1 MKLTNLSL
9 SLLLFTA
16 FFSSSVLAVQP
27 VDLVKVKRGIMPNGG
42 FYSIFDVS
50 CSNEKSVQIA
60 ETDRRTRW
68 CALSGNSAYNCFR
81 TPKEAA
87 EQACMGSSLLLS
99 NASGVQQAGS

>member
-16 FFSSSVLAVQP
+16 FFSSSLLAVQP

-50 CSNEKSVQIA
+50 CTNEKSVQIA

-68 CALSGNSAYNCFR
+68 CTLLRDSSVTCFR
-81 TPKEAA
+81 SPMEAA
-87 EQACMGSSLLLS
+87 TQACMGSSLLLS
-99 NASGVQQAGS
+99 NASGVQAAGS